1 MENVTWSRYVASPD
15 TLLYLEGERH
25 YFRTLTAIE
34 WEQRKRS
41 E

>member
-1 MENVTWSRYVASPD
+1 MENVTWSRYVASRD